1 MSCQLSI
8 PEERKHCIMCSI
20 ISHSLHVTATFVI
33 CPYHNRTGVFPPF
46 NVCFNEFF
54 YKIHIKRK
62 KNTSLPNDS
71 SFTVHHDSQGIS
83 NHFERS
89 VFIYFTKQHK
99 YKFSHTMF
107 CLICPNS
114 YYLISMENSISHE
127 IYRRNMLKCLKSSLF
142 RPFG

>member
-1 MSCQLSI
+1 M
-8 PEERKHCIMCSI
+8 
-20 ISHSLHVTATFVI
+20 FVLMNF
-33 CPYHNRTGVFPPF
+33 C
-46 NVCFNEFF
+46 

-71 SFTVHHDSQGIS
+71 SFTAHHDSQGIS

-127 IYRRNMLKCLKSSLF
+127 IYWRNMLKCLSHHFLDHLGEYNEALECSVGCMFQVPKLLIA
-142 RPFG
+142 